1 MKLANDGE
9 IQIEMPLLREVL
21 YENMFA
27 EANFFIYNR
36 LVLFFKYKYYLLI

>member
-9 IQIEMPLLREVL
+9 TQIEMPLLREVL

-27 EANFFIYNR
+27 ESNFFIYNR
-36 LVLFFKYKYYLLI
+36 CVTLISTESSSS